1 MRKHPALAALAGLLA
16 MSIAIPSAAQT
27 GAAKGE
33 WRHYAGDRGS
43 TKYSALDQID
53 RDNFSELQVAW
64 RWQSADAFLEESVE
78 LRPGHFR
85 GTPLMVGGVVY
96 QPTGLSQVAALDAG
110 TGETLWV
117 HDPRSYERG
126 SVVHGLVQI
135 RGIEYWTDG
144 KEERILI
151 ATGGRQLV
159 SLDSTT
165 GKPDTAFGN
174 GGFVDLTEDLGRDVN
189 NNIGHSAPVITIGD
203 TIVVGSLVFDFPTRN
218 SNPPGHVRG
227 YDVRSG
233 ELKWRFHSIPQ
244 EG

>member
-1 MRKHPALAALAGLLA
+1 MSRFVFYARVGLACLLA
-16 MSIAIPSAAQT
+16 LTIATPLAAQT
-27 GAAKGE
+27 GASGGE

-43 TKYSALDQID
+43 TKYSPLDQID
-53 RDNFSELQVAW
+53 RGNFSKLEGAW

-78 LRPGHFR
+78 LRPGQFR

-144 KEERILI
+144 EEERILI

-159 SLDSTT
+159 SLDVVT
-165 GKPDTAFGN
+165 GKPDPAFGK
-174 GGFVDLTEDLGRDVN
+174 GGVVDLTEGLGRDVN
-189 NNIGHSAPVITIGD
+189 NNIGHSAPVITVGD
-203 TIVVGSLVFDFPTRN
+203 TIVVGAV
-218 SNPPGHVRG
+218 
-227 YDVRSG
+227 G
-233 ELKWRFHSIPQ
+233 EASAW
-244 EG
+244 